1 MTAVILKRQKTEKRI
16 GKNRKGERTDMDLT
30 TQKEK
35 ETEIIDLVFFI
46 AGMLGVLVVALCVIW
61 WKVTGKSPIPP
72 VPPCMIHAVT
82 GIYCPGCGGTR
93 AAYALLCGKPLL
105 SLYYHPIVLYTVVVG
120 AAFLVTQTIG
130 RLSRGRFRAVVH
142 FRPVYLWI
150 ALALVVINCFVKN
163 FILLYFHIPL
173 L

>member
-1 MTAVILKRQKTEKRI
+1 M
-16 GKNRKGERTDMDLT
+16 KGFTREEPLFSQCGLNCGLCTMY
-30 TQKEK
+30 
-35 ETEIIDLVFFI
+35 
-46 AGMLGVLVVALCVIW
+46 LGN
-61 WKVTGKSPIPP
+61 
-72 VPPCMIHAVT
+72 
-82 GIYCPGCGGTR
+82 YCPGCGGTR

>member
-1 MTAVILKRQKTEKRI
+1 
-16 GKNRKGERTDMDLT
+16 MDLT

-93 AAYALLCGKPLL
+93 AAYALLCEKPLL

>member
-1 MTAVILKRQKTEKRI
+1 M
-16 GKNRKGERTDMDLT
+16 
-30 TQKEK
+30 
-35 ETEIIDLVFFI
+35 
-46 AGMLGVLVVALCVIW
+46 IW
-61 WKVTGKSPIPP
+61 WKRNREVADTAGSSLDARQ
-72 VPPCMIHAVT
+72 AVT

-142 FRPVYLWI
+142 FRPVYLLDRAGAGGDQLLCEKLHTAVFSYSI
-150 ALALVVINCFVKN
+150 ALTGKYTIGKGVINF
-163 FILLYFHIPL
+163 F
-173 L
+173 